1 MRKKILMGFFLLLL
15 TSQVYGLALAPRT
28 VLTEKRT
35 LAAVPEYKAQR
46 LLESSYYKKL
56 AKFLDDRYPYR
67 VPFIISKNWIDFHI
81 FKTSPSSEVIIGTD
95 GWLYYRR
102 SMNDYFKDDCDRR
115 IDAWKL
121 ALKLNSMERLLESA
135 GKRFFFIVAPNK
147 ATIYPEHVGIERPP
161 NTCGKSFYDLFIEA
175 LGEYPLRGF
184 IRLDN
189 LLLEAKK
196 GSLQYY
202 KKGTHWNDR
211 TCALVSKVIL
221 ERLSTPAREFR
232 LPDMRFEE
240 AERAHDLAGI
250 FSLDLREKSDY
261 AFLINRDKKV
271 WIKDL
276 LPPTVIY
283 RDSFMRV
290 PLIMLRE
297 SFEKIDALWSSRVP
311 VARGIDFQ
319 ALRDSKIVIVE
330 VVERGLDELDIRETA
345 LRRALGGGLR
355 YKRAGNKL

>member
-35 LAAVPEYKAQR
+35 LAAVPEYKAER

-67 VPFIISKNWIDFHI
+67 VPFIISKNWIDFNI

-115 IDAWKL
+115 IDAWEL

-189 LLLEAKK
+189 LLLKAKK
-196 GSLQYY
+196 GS
-202 KKGTHWNDR
+202 GH
-211 TCALVSKVIL
+211 
-221 ERLSTPAREFR
+221 
-232 LPDMRFEE
+232 LPTEWVKC
-240 AERAHDLAGI
+240 I
-250 FSLDLREKSDY
+250 S
-261 AFLINRDKKV
+261 
-271 WIKDL
+271 
-276 LPPTVIY
+276 
-283 RDSFMRV
+283 
-290 PLIMLRE
+290 
-297 SFEKIDALWSSRVP
+297 
-311 VARGIDFQ
+311 
-319 ALRDSKIVIVE
+319 
-330 VVERGLDELDIRETA
+330 
-345 LRRALGGGLR
+345 
-355 YKRAGNKL
+355 